1 MAFDWLGLLLS
12 FALGGV
18 LGGSVMGRFRGV
30 NLRHTQERWP
40 QLTFHATREH
50 AVKLE

>member
-1 MAFDWLGLLLS
+1 VAFDAAGNMAYLATS
-12 FALGGV
+12 
-18 LGGSVMGRFRGV
+18 SV
-30 NLRHTQERWP
+30 NLRHVQERWP